1 MASLAIPFSFSPSM
15 QQRIGPPARDYEN
28 PCARRPEWD
37 RQSFETLAVH
47 LDARLKTYWCNM
59 RPPGRPSFTPALL
72 ADLAA
77 MQGSLRRLCA
87 EDDAADPSIR
97 YFVLGSETP
106 GIFNLGGDLALFGA
120 LIQTGDLH
128 HLRAYARSCIDVI
141 HENAI
146 TYDLP
151 IVTIAMV
158 QGDALGGG
166 FEAALSCNLIV
177 AERSAKFGFP
187 EILFNLFPGMGAYS
201 FLARRIGAVAAEKM
215 LVSGRLFDASELKD
229 MGIVDMVVEDGGG
242 PEAVR
247 AYIHR
252 NTKRHNGEQGIYRVR
267 QRVNPVDHAELRDIA
282 DLWAEAALRLNAVDL
297 RKMQRITMAQN
308 RRITMAPSLG
318 RATGVP
324 ADGQS
329 GGRA

>member
-1 MASLAIPFSFSPSM
+1 MASLASPFAFER
-15 QQRIGPPARDYEN
+15 QIGPPARDFESSA
-28 PCARRPEWD
+28 ARRPEWD
-37 RQSFETLAVH
+37 RQSFENLAVH
-47 LDARLKTYWCNM
+47 LDARLKTYWCHM

-87 EDDAADPSIR
+87 EDDATDRSIR

-106 GIFNLGGDLALFGA
+106 GIFNLGGDLALFSA
-120 LIQTGDLH
+120 LIQRGDLH

-252 NTKRHNGEQGIYRVR
+252 NTKRHNGEQGIYRIR
-267 QRVNPVDHAELRDIA
+267 QRVNPIDHAELRDIA

-308 RRITMAPSLG
+308 RRITTAPSLG
-318 RATGVP
+318 RATGLP
-324 ADGQS
+324 ADDQS